1 MPLEF
6 SEPFWPRS
14 RAGHIR
20 EPQSDV
26 VRPVML
32 DLDDATA
39 RAAIDR
45 LHCAAGVHVSARLS
59 WAQAWRDADPRA
71 RPWVLGLRGPGGD
84 LRALAMLSMSRR
96 AGVAQ
101 IRCLGHAVL
110 DRAPIVSRGAADAH
124 DLAEALA
131 AELRALR
138 RPWTLHLRQLPVG
151 DAFAGALARR
161 LVAVDSLP
169 DGQRPLTLVTG
180 DAARTP
186 IVSRNLRKT
195 EARARNRIARA
206 GLACDIGWVCDG
218 RQIALR
224 MPEIRSVHRARDVQL
239 RGYSTLDDPVEGAF
253 YDALFGRHLDALELL
268 EVRLDGQ
275 LAAYLV
281 WIRNREARLVLDNR
295 VAPRW
300 TDYSAGIIATNTA
313 LRAAAA
319 DPAIEVLDWGSGVQR
334 YKLQAATVVIA
345 QHQLHA
351 WSSLPLRRV
360 LHARRRFS
368 RPCRPGRRSWARS

>member
-1 MPLEF
+1 
-6 SEPFWPRS
+6 
-14 RAGHIR
+14 
-20 EPQSDV
+20 
-26 VRPVML
+26 ML

-281 WIRNREARLVLDNR
+281 CDPQPGGAARTR
-295 VAPRW
+295 QPR
-300 TDYSAGIIATNTA
+300 
-313 LRAAAA
+313 RAALDRLQRGDHRDQHRAA
-319 DPAIEVLDWGSGVQR
+319 RGGGGPRHRGAGLGIGR
-334 YKLQAATVVIA
+334 AALQAAGGHRRDRAASAPRLVVAAPSARPPRAPAVQPPMSTGKTFVGSIVTITRVSPGA
-345 QHQLHA
+345 S
-351 WSSLPLRRV
+351 WSRTSPPYLAPT
-360 LHARRRFS
+360 
-368 RPCRPGRRSWARS
+368 RSANA